1 MTSTSWMENQRA
13 FDVCDRWGFVISAM
27 SETDLREE
35 ADLRPKEADVWLSCS
50 VCGLW
55 VREC

>member
-1 MTSTSWMENQRA
+1 MENQRA